1 MSYSHKQKNN
11 SCWKPGDELTQQD
24 RELLQCV
31 IALAKKLGR
40 TPIKSECKEAAKLK
54 ARFRTWNNV
63 ILASGLP
70 PLADKEQE
78 RIRKEKNKK

>member
-24 RELLQCV
+24 RELLQRV
-31 IALAKKLGR
+31 VALAKKLGR
-40 TPIKSECKEAAKLK
+40 TPIKSECKEASKLK
-54 ARFRTWNNV
+54 ARFRTWHNV

-78 RIRKEKNKK
+78 RIRKEKNEK

>member
-1 MSYSHKQKNN
+1 MSYAHKQKNN

-24 RELLQCV
+24 KELLQCV
-31 IALAKKLGR
+31 ITLAEELGR

-54 ARFRTWNNV
+54 ARFRTWHNV

-70 PLADKEQE
+70 PLTDKNQIQL
-78 RIRKEKNKK
+78 RNEKK